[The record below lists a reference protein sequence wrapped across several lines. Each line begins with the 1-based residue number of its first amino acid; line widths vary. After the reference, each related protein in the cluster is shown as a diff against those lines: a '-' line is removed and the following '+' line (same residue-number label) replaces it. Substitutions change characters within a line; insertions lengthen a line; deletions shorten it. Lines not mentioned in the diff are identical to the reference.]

1 MPVVVLLAIFGGCVS
16 YIAIILSV
24 MPEALELS
32 GYMGPFEDTHFNAIL
47 FTGLVALLVI
57 TPLNMIENLSALR
70 PTPPLSA

>member
-1 MPVVVLLAIFGGCVS
+1 MGPFKDVSNANMQYRVLSRAT
-16 YIAIILSV
+16 
-24 MPEALELS
+24 E